1 MELLGVTLVKI
12 DHNLTVLQYN
22 TAVLITQFVHL
33 ELPHDS
39 SSYYEPTVIGQWLIL
54 RHFSIKGQISHVIP
68 IFGLENSAGIQ
79 IIQLDLNSLATTHRC
94 LVMICQ
100 NISLHPVALLLQIT
114 SR

>member
-1 MELLGVTLVKI
+1 MELLGVTPVKI

-54 RHFSIKGQISHVIP
+54 RY
-68 IFGLENSAGIQ
+68 
-79 IIQLDLNSLATTHRC
+79 
-94 LVMICQ
+94 
-100 NISLHPVALLLQIT
+100 SLHKRT
-114 SR
+114 SKSCNPYFWLGKFRGNTNYPIRSQ